1 MKFIGRFLTLHGR
14 GLYYFLASCLLLGI
28 AILLFSGKI
37 SLFIAFLLLFIMPTL
52 ILLAINMRSHKYWM
66 QFMSALEAGCDPYP
80 LLEETEYMISK
91 AKKGIPYFQVTLNYS
106 IALMA
111 TGQYEKA
118 LSVLKDLDFNK
129 IPTLPHHN
137 MFVYYNNLCT
147 ACASNKQWEQMEIYR
162 SKAEASY
169 ACIKKQAF
177 KKKISESMSF
187 YQIFP
192 LIQEKKYDEAEKA
205 LSSFIPK
212 RGRESI
218 MMAMTLTEIHI
229 GRGETEQAK
238 EQLHYIIENGNKLY
252 VVTEARQILET
263 L

>member
-1 MKFIGRFLTLHGR
+1 MKCIGRFLTLHGR
-14 GLYYFLASCLLLGI
+14 VLYYTLSLCISLGI
-28 AILLFSGKI
+28 AILLFANKI
-37 SLFIAFLLLFIMPTL
+37 SFFPALFLVCIIPPVLYFV
-52 ILLAINMRSHKYWM
+52 INMRWYKYWM
-66 QFMSALEAGCDPYP
+66 PFMSALEVGCDPYP

-91 AKKGIPYFQVTLNYS
+91 AKKGLPYFQITINYS

-118 LSVLKDLDFNK
+118 LSVLQGLDFTK
-129 IPTLPHHN
+129 IPKLSHHN
-137 MFVYYNNLCT
+137 MFVYYNNLCA
-147 ACASNKQWEQMEIYR
+147 ACAANKQWEQHAIYQ

-177 KKKISESMSF
+177 KKKFSDSMLLHQISQ
-187 YQIFP
+187 Y
-192 LIQEKKYDEAEKA
+192 IQEKKYDEAEEA
-205 LSSFIPK
+205 LSSFIAK

-238 EQLHYIIENGNKLY
+238 EQLQFIIENGNKLY
-252 VVTEARQILET
+252 AVTEARQILET

>member
-14 GLYYFLASCLLLGI
+14 GLYYILSLCICLGI
-28 AILLFSGKI
+28 AILCFTGKI
-37 SLFIAFLLLFIMPTL
+37 SFLTALLLVCIIPP
-52 ILLAINMRSHKYWM
+52 ILYLVINIRSYKYWM
-66 QFMSALEAGCDPYP
+66 QFMSALEVGCDPYP

-91 AKKGIPYFQVTLNYS
+91 AKKGLPYFQVTINYS

-111 TGQYEKA
+111 TGQYKKA
-118 LSVLKDLDFNK
+118 LSVLQGLDFTK

-137 MFVYYNNLCT
+137 MFVYYNNLRT
-147 ACASNKQWEQMEIYR
+147 ACAANKQWEQMGIYQ

-177 KKKISESMSF
+177 KKKLSDPISH
-187 YQIFP
+187 YQISQY
-192 LIQEKKYDEAEKA
+192 IQEKKYDEAEEA
-205 LSSFIPK
+205 LSAFIPK
-212 RGRESI
+212 RGREAV
-218 MMAMTLTEIHI
+218 MTAMTRTGIHI

-238 EQLHYIIENGNKLY
+238 EQLRYIIENGNKLY

>member
-14 GLYYFLASCLLLGI
+14 GLYYFLASCSLLGI

-37 SLFIAFLLLFIMPTL
+37 SLFIAFLLLFITPTL
-52 ILLAINMRSHKYWM
+52 ILLVINMRSYKYWM

-177 KKKISESMSF
+177 KKKFSDSMSF
-187 YQIFP
+187 YQILQ
-192 LIQEKKYDEAEKA
+192 LIQEKKYDEAEKV

-212 RGRESI
+212 RGREAV
-218 MMAMTLTEIHI
+218 MTAMTRTGIHI
-229 GRGETEQAK
+229 ARGEVEQAK
-238 EQLHYIIENGNKLY
+238 EQLQFIIENGNKLY
-252 VVTEARQILET
+252 VVTEARQMLET